1 MSASQLCQVFF
12 TADAVL
18 HVEGDWP
25 ELDVEKTTHRV
36 PGQSYRTL
44 ATVVMRQFRIST
56 SEARSAN
63 PIRKPTGPRSIG
75 VRLQD

>member
-36 PGQSYRTL
+36 PWPVLQNIGNCCDE
-44 ATVVMRQFRIST
+44 TV
-56 SEARSAN
+56 
-63 PIRKPTGPRSIG
+63 
-75 VRLQD
+75 QDKY